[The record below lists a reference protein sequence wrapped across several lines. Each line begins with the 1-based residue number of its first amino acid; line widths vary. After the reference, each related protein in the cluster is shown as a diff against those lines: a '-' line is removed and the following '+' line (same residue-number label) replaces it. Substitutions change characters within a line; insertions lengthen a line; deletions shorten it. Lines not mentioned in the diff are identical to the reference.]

1 MFGIG
6 NRHHTDRELPEPPYP
21 LDMIA
26 DLHAG
31 VYPDEVA
38 DALRAKVFDDPDSM
52 TIWKALDATTGE
64 LASTPVVEEPLPAY
78 AQHKLD
84 QALHMMAADRHAAT
98 PETVT
103 PLRRHRGAILLSAVA
118 AAAAVAAIA
127 VATTFAFSGRSE
139 PAIAEQN
146 APTPT
151 SIAVPSDATLLSAL
165 GQSADTAFGD
175 LARRDRCLAAN
186 EIEPATPVLGTS
198 SIQAGGGPAVV
209 ILLSTGMA
217 GRFDALVVGAD
228 CDTANP
234 ATLSRTTIGNK

>member
-6 NRHHTDRELPEPPYP
+6 NRHHTDRELPEPPFS
-21 LDMIA
+21 LEMVA

-31 VYPDEVA
+31 VYPDDVA
-38 DALRAKVFDDPDSM
+38 DALRSKVFDDPDSLA
-52 TIWKALDATTGE
+52 IWKALDATTDE
-64 LASTPVVEEPLPAY
+64 LSAAPVLEEPLPAY

-84 QALHMMAADRHAAT
+84 QALHAMAGDHHRAT
-98 PETVT
+98 GEAVT
-103 PLRRHRGAILLSAVA
+103 PLRRRRGALLFSAVA
-118 AAAAVAAIA
+118 AAAAVTAIA
-127 VATTFAFSGRSE
+127 AATTFAFSGRSE

-165 GQSADTAFGD
+165 GQSADAAFGD

-186 EIEPATPVLGTS
+186 DIQPATPVLGAT

-209 ILLSTGMA
+209 ILLSTGTA

>member
-1 MFGIG
+1 MFGMG
-6 NRHHTDRELPEPPYP
+6 NRHRTDRQLPGPPYP

-38 DALRAKVFDDPDSM
+38 DALRAKVLDDPDSVA
-52 TIWKALDATTGE
+52 IWKALDATTDE
-64 LASTPVVEEPLPAY
+64 LASAPVIEGSLPGY
-78 AQHKLD
+78 AQHKVD
-84 QALHMMAADRHAAT
+84 QALHMLAADHHDAT
-98 PETVT
+98 AEAVT
-103 PLRRHRGAILLSAVA
+103 PLRRHRGAVLFSAVA

-127 VATTFAFSGRSE
+127 IATTFAFSDRSE
-139 PAIAEQN
+139 PAIAEEN
-146 APTPT
+146 APTATP
-151 SIAVPSDATLLSAL
+151 IVVPSDATLLSAL
-165 GQSADTAFGD
+165 GQSADSAFGD

-186 EIEPATPVLGTS
+186 EIQPATPVLGTS
-198 SIQAGGGPAVV
+198 SIQAGGSPAVV
-209 ILLSTGMA
+209 ILLSTGVA